1 MKTQKHYYIYY
12 RKNYHDEFW
21 LCWVEEN
28 SRDERRAITKGFE
41 RIKRQR
47 AFNLCVENRRK
58 LKSPFYNGFKSSDKI
73 LPFRAVVSKDCG
85 LSEYITKNNYVYE
98 KV

>member
-1 MKTQKHYYIYY
+1 MKILKHYYIYY
-12 RKNYHDEFW
+12 RKNYHNEFW

-28 SRDERRAITKGFE
+28 SRDERKAIAKGFE
-41 RIKRQR
+41 RISLQR
-47 AFNLCVENRRK
+47 AINLCVESRRK

-73 LPFRAVVSKDCG
+73 LPFSAVASKKYD
-85 LSEYITKNNYVYE
+85 LSEYTTKNNYVYE